1 MSVLAAGRPLPRAG
15 DPAMGTVRQAAA
27 GDRAALEAMF
37 QRCTPQTIYRRFHG
51 QVRAFPRAYLAE
63 ALAGAAAHFAIVAC
77 DGPRVVALASC
88 RLADPADSAWDGVAP
103 GGSGAAELGIL
114 IEDTWQRR
122 GLGRELVARLVAHAD
137 SLGLPELHA
146 QVLTEQDWI
155 TRLLSPYG
163 ECASTFGPGVR
174 EVRLRR
180 KLPTEHAIPAER
192 RPLPGG
198 RRTPEP
204 LVVSSTASTTKPRSS

>member
-1 MSVLAAGRPLPRAG
+1 MSVLATGRPLPPIPDAHSPG
-15 DPAMGTVRQAAA
+15 GLTVRQAAA
-27 GDRAALEAMF
+27 RDRPALEAMF

-51 QVRAFPRAYLAE
+51 QVKAFPQAYLAE
-63 ALAGAAAHFAIVAC
+63 ALAEAPAHFAIVAC

-88 RLADPADSAWDGVAP
+88 RLADTAATETADAGRDGMAP

-122 GLGRELVARLVAHAD
+122 GLGRELLARLVAHAD

-174 EVRLRR
+174 EVRLRL
-180 KLPTEHAIPAER
+180 KLPAER
-192 RPLPGG
+192 ALPAE
-198 RRTPEP
+198 RHPPAERT
-204 LVVSSTASTTKPRSS
+204 